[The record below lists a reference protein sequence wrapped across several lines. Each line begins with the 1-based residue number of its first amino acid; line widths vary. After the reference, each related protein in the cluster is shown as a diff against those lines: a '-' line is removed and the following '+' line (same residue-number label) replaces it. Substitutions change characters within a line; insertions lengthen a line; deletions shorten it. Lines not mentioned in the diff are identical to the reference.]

1 MMPPCARTLLP
12 FVLGLWTLGAA
23 PVPLSAKE
31 PSSVV
36 ARSLPATAGVR
47 TFAETVLDA
56 PAAKVAA
63 VLAEAANFVP
73 LFPAH
78 SVEVLSSHG
87 DRRVVSVEMRKPWP
101 IGSVKWVEEVVS
113 LEDPQD
119 HAFVVERTAQ
129 PGYFRRLVSR
139 WRVEP
144 LADSDHERCRVTYD
158 VSLELT
164 RWAPDWILRRNHLG
178 GVKDTMERLRSLI
191 LTGQVTESAHQ

>member
-1 MMPPCARTLLP
+1 M
-12 FVLGLWTLGAA
+12 
-23 PVPLSAKE
+23 
-31 PSSVV
+31 
-36 ARSLPATAGVR
+36 
-47 TFAETVLDA
+47 
-56 PAAKVAA
+56 
-63 VLAEAANFVP
+63 
-73 LFPAH
+73 
-78 SVEVLSSHG
+78 
-87 DRRVVSVEMRKPWP
+87 
-101 IGSVKWVEEVVS
+101 WVEEVVS

>member
-1 MMPPCARTLLP
+1 MKALRNSQPLALS
-12 FVLGLWTLGAA
+12 FGLWALCA
-23 PVPLSAKE
+23 VPLGSSAKE
-31 PSSVV
+31 PSPVV
-36 ARSLPATAGVR
+36 ARSLPATTGVR
-47 TFAETVLDA
+47 TYAETVLDL

-63 VLAEAANFVP
+63 LLAEPANFIP

-78 SVEVLSSHG
+78 SVEVISGHA

-144 LADSDHERCRVTYD
+144 LQDSDHERCRVTYD
-158 VSLELT
+158 VSLELA

-178 GVKDTMERLRSLI
+178 GVKETMERLRSLA
-191 LTGQVTESAHQ
+191 LKTPLPEPDHQ